1 MTEQQ
6 DLSTSKK
13 QIVYDMVQAIKEYGI
28 NQKQLLFL
36 IKNLVLRIENVE
48 LAQKLSE
55 IISLENNQPK
65 TEELPKS
72 SELIEKPK
80 KKSIIVGKS
89 EDKKKSL
96 ILTD

>member
-6 DLSTSKK
+6 DLSVSKK
-13 QIVYDMVQAIKEYGI
+13 QVVYDMVLAIKEYGI

-55 IISLENNQPK
+55 IISLEPK
-65 TEELPKS
+65 TEELPM
-72 SELIEKPK
+72 IEKPK
-80 KKSIIVGKS
+80 KKSTNNCAPAPLRFG
-89 EDKKKSL
+89 
-96 ILTD
+96 TGG

>member
-6 DLSTSKK
+6 DLSVSKK
-13 QIVYDMVQAIKEYGI
+13 QVVYDMVQAIKEYGI

-55 IISLENNQPK
+55 IISLEPK
-65 TEELPKS
+65 TEELPM
-72 SELIEKPK
+72 IEKPK
-80 KKSIIVGKS
+80 KKSIIVGKN

-96 ILTD
+96 ILKD

>member
-1 MTEQQ
+1 MTEQ
-6 DLSTSKK
+6 DLSASKK
-13 QIVYDMVQAIKEYGI
+13 QVVYDMVQAIKEYGI

-72 SELIEKPK
+72 SDLIEKPK
-80 KKSIIVGKS
+80 KKSIIVGKN

-96 ILTD
+96 ILKD

>member
-13 QIVYDMVQAIKEYGI
+13 QVVYDMVQAIKEYGI

>member
-72 SELIEKPK
+72 SDLIEKPK